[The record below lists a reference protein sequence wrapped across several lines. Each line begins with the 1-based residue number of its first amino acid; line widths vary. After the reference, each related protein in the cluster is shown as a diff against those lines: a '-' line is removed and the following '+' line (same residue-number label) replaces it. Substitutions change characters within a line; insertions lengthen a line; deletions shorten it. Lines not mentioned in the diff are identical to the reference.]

1 MKNNIIIR
9 IESNINLISYI
20 IIYISLLSLL
30 FNYNKIITYKIIFY
44 KKDNNNIFLYF
55 WSSISIALL
64 LLDSLLLED
73 CLFCEL

>member
-1 MKNNIIIR
+1 MKNNIILR
-9 IESNINLISYI
+9 IETNANFISYI

-30 FNYNKIITYKIIFY
+30 FNYNKIIIYKIIFY
-44 KKDNNNIFLYF
+44 KKDNNNIFPYF